1 MPKHRHIPVLLEE
14 CSSLLSP
21 RPGETVVDCTAGR
34 GGHAEAMAEAIGP
47 DGTLVLIDLDAANL
61 ETARE
66 RIEAM
71 AGPHP
76 TVHAVHGSFGLVHR
90 HLEDLDLRADA
101 VLADLG
107 FASSQMD
114 DPDRGMSFQQDG
126 PLDMRF
132 DTSQG
137 QTAAQLLKMT
147 SEEELAELIREFGEE
162 PLANRI
168 AQKVVRARDEQ
179 PIELTGQLTQIVR
192 EAYGRRAATA
202 RMDPATRTFMALRIA
217 VNDELVALDALLAA
231 INHGAEATASSGWL
245 NSGARI
251 GIISFHSLEDRPV
264 KKAFAD
270 LARRT
275 LVTLL
280 TKGPVRASAQE
291 ERANRRSRS
300 AKLRALQLA

>member
-1 MPKHRHIPVLLEE
+1 MTTPKHIPVLLEE
-14 CSSLLSP
+14 CSTLLCP

-34 GGHAEAMAEAIGP
+34 GGHAQAMAEAIGP
-47 DGTLVLIDLDAANL
+47 GGTLVLIDLDATNL
-61 ETARE
+61 ETALK

-71 AGPHP
+71 AGPKP

-107 FASSQMD
+107 FASTQMD
-114 DPDRGMSFQQDG
+114 DPGRGMSFQQDG

-132 DTSQG
+132 DTSRG
-137 QTAAQLLKMT
+137 QTAAQLLEFS
-147 SEEELAELIREFGEE
+147 SEEELTELIRELGEE
-162 PLANRI
+162 PLAHRI
-168 AQKVVRARDEQ
+168 AQKVVRARDER
-179 PIELTGQLTQIVR
+179 PIEMTGQLTQIVR
-192 EAYGRRAATA
+192 EAYGRRAATS

-231 INHGAEATASSGWL
+231 IVHGAEATASGGWL
-245 NSGARI
+245 NHGARI

-280 TKGPVRASAQE
+280 TKGPIRASAQE
-291 ERANRRSRS
+291 ERVNRRSRS
-300 AKLRALQLA
+300 AKLRAVQLA